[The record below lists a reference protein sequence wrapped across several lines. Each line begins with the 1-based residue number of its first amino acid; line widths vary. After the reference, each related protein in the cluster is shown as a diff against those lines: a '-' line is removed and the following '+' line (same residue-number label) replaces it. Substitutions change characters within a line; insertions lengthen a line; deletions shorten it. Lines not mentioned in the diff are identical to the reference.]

1 MKFKPGH
8 LIRSTWLSKGGARA
22 YGALGLILKLEPFL
36 MDFNNK
42 TLKGEWVDGADVL
55 WMLNDGRT
63 FRNGIPLSQLVLI
76 EGPE

>member
-1 MKFKPGH
+1 
-8 LIRSTWLSKGGARA
+8 
-22 YGALGLILKLEPFL
+22 